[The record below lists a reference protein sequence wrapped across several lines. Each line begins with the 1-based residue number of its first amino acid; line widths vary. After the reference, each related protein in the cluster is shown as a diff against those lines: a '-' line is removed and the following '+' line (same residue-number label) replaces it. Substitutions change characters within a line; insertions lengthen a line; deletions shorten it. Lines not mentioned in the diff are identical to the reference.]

1 MKHSAKSIWIK
12 SIILILV
19 LSSLAMAYILGYLKR
34 EKEILQVLEKNIP
47 AGTELDKISENP
59 LILESDCPSDPDYSG
74 YVVITKTKGWGGP
87 LTATT
92 FIDSHQTI
100 QQIIILEHKETPS
113 FFYKLEKKKFFDQFL
128 GKKVSDPL
136 LPGVDIDT
144 ISQATVSSRAFTQAV
159 RNGSHMV
166 GRKTFRLSIPE
177 EKTEW
182 EFGINEFF
190 MLLILAAA
198 VFSLWLKRKLF
209 RYILMAVSF
218 VFLGFY
224 LNSSLS
230 IAHFSSLLLGYF
242 PSFRIY
248 SLWWILLTGTLV
260 LTFLLKK
267 NVYCY
272 GLCPFGNLQEM
283 NAKVSGINL
292 PLHPKIIKL
301 TKYLHYTLT
310 WFALA
315 VIFLTANPALGAYE
329 PFPTLFGLQGMEIQW
344 FILAVIILG
353 SFVLNRF
360 FCRFF
365 CPVGVILI
373 FIIKARRRVDKLFK
387 VGAQ

>member
-1 MKHSAKSIWIK
+1 MKHSPKRNWLK
-12 SIILILV
+12 SIIFLLV
-19 LSSLAMAYILGYLKR
+19 ISSLAAAYILGYLKR
-34 EKEILQVLEKNIP
+34 EKEILLVLEKNVP
-47 AGTELDKISENP
+47 QDTNLKKIHENP
-59 LILESDCPSDPDYSG
+59 LILEADCHSNPIYSG
-74 YVVITKTKGWGGP
+74 YLIITKTKGWGGP
-87 LTATT
+87 LTAATI
-92 FIDSHQTI
+92 IDRNQTI
-100 QQIIILEHKETPS
+100 QQVIILEHKETPS
-113 FFYKLEKKKFFDQFL
+113 FFYKLQKRNFFDQFS

-136 LPGVDIDT
+136 FPGNDIDT

-159 RNGSHMV
+159 RDGSHTV
-166 GRKTFRLSIPE
+166 GRRIFRLSIEE
-177 EKTEW
+177 EKPEW
-182 EFGINEFF
+182 KFGANEMF

-209 RYILMAVSF
+209 RYIIMAVSF

-248 SLWWILLTGTLV
+248 SLWWILIIGTLG

-283 NAKVSGINL
+283 NTKISGINL
-292 PLHPKIIKL
+292 PLSPKWIKF
-301 TKYLHYTLT
+301 TKYLHYSLT
-310 WFALA
+310 WFALV
-315 VIFLTANPALGAYE
+315 VIFLTANPSLGAYE

-344 FILAVIILG
+344 FILAVIIVG
-353 SFVLNRF
+353 SFLFTRF

-373 FIIKARRRVDKLFK
+373 FIIKARRRMDKLFK
-387 VGAQ
+387 VGSK